1 MPFKVEVKFVDDLHR
16 KGWTI
21 VRDSQA
27 MEKVFT
33 AELVEILELGED
45 KIGGDEFLQQIDGA
59 KDFGG
64 HRHAEAMVRQAE
76 EIPEEWRE
84 YILVFAS
91 TVWQNAN
98 GDRIIAGL
106 RWHGDQWRL
115 IFIWPKYNL
124 GHEHRLIRVL

>member
-1 MPFKVEVKFVDDLHR
+1 MPFMLGVKLDNNLHN

-21 VRDSQA
+21 VHDSQA
-27 MEKVFT
+27 KERVFK

-45 KIGGDEFLQQIDGA
+45 KIGGEEFLQQIDGA
-59 KDFGG
+59 EDFGG

-84 YILVFAS
+84 YILVFTG
-91 TVWQNAN
+91 TVWQTAN

-106 RWHGDQWRL
+106 RWHGDHWRL
-115 IFIWPKYNL
+115 TFIWPKYNL